1 MSTPSPAAVRQ
12 RRRRE
17 RRLRGARIVPVEVDA
32 DLLEN
37 LAQLGL
43 IDAAEVANPG
53 ELAFALS
60 MLLSEVV
67 EGRK

>member
-1 MSTPSPAAVRQ
+1 MNVPTPAALRQ

-17 RRLRGARIVPVEVDA
+17 RRRRGAKIISVEVDA

-37 LAQLGL
+37 LERLGL
-43 IDAAEVANPG
+43 IDPADIVDSG
-53 ELAFALS
+53 ELAFALN

-67 EGRK
+67 EGRR